1 MALEAWKD
9 LEDGALLLTSLEYLD
24 VVSLIKKQPV
34 CKAWKN
40 KCIKAID
47 NKCKKKKEFK
57 SNKELKEAVKKY
69 SGYSGTIRIQSQPN
83 HVELIA
89 S

>member
-40 KCIKAID
+40 KCIKAI
-47 NKCKKKKEFK
+47 
-57 SNKELKEAVKKY
+57 
-69 SGYSGTIRIQSQPN
+69 
-83 HVELIA
+83 HVDI
-89 S
+89 